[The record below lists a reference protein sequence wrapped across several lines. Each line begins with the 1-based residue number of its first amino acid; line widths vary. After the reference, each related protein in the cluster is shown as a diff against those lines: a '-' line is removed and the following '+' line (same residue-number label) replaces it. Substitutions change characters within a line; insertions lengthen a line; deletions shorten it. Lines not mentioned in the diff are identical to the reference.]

1 MGVDMTPDA
10 FLGDWYA
17 WATNQMAHA
26 LLGLAMTGVLAVI
39 LRAIAGRERRALSLA
54 IVGAVYFVGWEGAWQ
69 SFGAGILDAL
79 ADTAFVALGGL
90 IGVSAWAQRGAQ
102 IVVAAVAVA
111 GILAVGIVRRRG

>member
-1 MGVDMTPDA
+1 MTPDA
-10 FLGDWYA
+10 FLTDWYA

-26 LLGLAMTGVLAVI
+26 LIGLALTGVLAVI

-54 IVGAVYFVGWEGAWQ
+54 IVAAAYFAGWEGAWQ
-69 SFGAGILDAL
+69 AFGAGWLDAL

-102 IVVAAVAVA
+102 LVVAMVAVA
-111 GILAVGIVRRRG
+111 GILVAGIVRRQR